1 LFKNL
6 RRNNTA
12 AFNEMSESVLIL
24 NHPNFQ
30 YFQNLKLNTLRQ
42 TVVNVRIVTILVAAV
57 DITVHATAVV
67 VVAAVDTVAV
77 AAVVVAAAVDTVAV
91 AAVVVAAAVD
101 TVAVAAVVVAAAVDT
116 VAVAAVVVVAAVD
129 TVAVAAAVETAAAD
143 TVVENLAVAA
153 TARAILTV
161 VNHVV
166 KITNQVKIQAKAT
179 KVARNPPAVT
189 VTKAVATVVGKRTES
204 LFF

>member
-1 LFKNL
+1 MILLKTVRRTSTEAVEQLEVEIRASSFPLFKNL

-101 TVAVAAVVVAAAVDT
+101 TVAVAAVVVAAA
-116 VAVAAVVVVAAVD
+116 
-129 TVAVAAAVETAAAD
+129 D

>member
-1 LFKNL
+1 
-6 RRNNTA
+6 
-12 AFNEMSESVLIL
+12 
-24 NHPNFQ
+24 
-30 YFQNLKLNTLRQ
+30 
-42 TVVNVRIVTILVAAV
+42 
-57 DITVHATAVV
+57 
-67 VVAAVDTVAV
+67 VAV

-91 AAVVVAAAVD
+91 AAVVV
-101 TVAVAAVVVAAAVDT
+101 
-116 VAVAAVVVVAAVD
+116 
-129 TVAVAAAVETAAAD
+129 AAAD

>member
-1 LFKNL
+1 
-6 RRNNTA
+6 
-12 AFNEMSESVLIL
+12 
-24 NHPNFQ
+24 
-30 YFQNLKLNTLRQ
+30 
-42 TVVNVRIVTILVAAV
+42 VAAV

-101 TVAVAAVVVAAAVDT
+101 TVAVAAAVEAVAVEAVAAAAVDSV
-116 VAVAAVVVVAAVD
+116 VANRAVVE
-129 TVAVAAAVETAAAD
+129 VETATPTEA
-143 TVVENLAVAA
+143 NLAVK
-153 TARAILTV
+153 T
-161 VNHVV
+161 
-166 KITNQVKIQAKAT
+166 TNQVKIQAKAT

>member
-1 LFKNL
+1 VEIRASSFPLSKNL

-12 AFNEMSESVLIL
+12 GFNEMSESVLIS
-24 NHPNFQ
+24 NHRNFQ

-42 TVVNVRIVTILVAAV
+42 TVDNVRIVTIRVAVV

-67 VVAAVDTVAV
+67 VVAAVDTVAAV
-77 AAVVVAAAVDTVAV
+77 AVAAAVDTVAV
-91 AAVVVAAAVD
+91 AAVVEAAAV
-101 TVAVAAVVVAAAVDT
+101 
-116 VAVAAVVVVAAVD
+116 
-129 TVAVAAAVETAAAD
+129 D

-153 TARAILTV
+153 TERAILTV

-166 KITNQVKIQAKAT
+166 KITSQVKVQAKAT

-189 VTKAVATVVGKRTES
+189 ATKAVATVAGKRTES

>member
-1 LFKNL
+1 VEIRASSFPLFKNL

-101 TVAVAAVVVAAAVDT
+101 TVAVAAVVVAAA
-116 VAVAAVVVVAAVD
+116 
-129 TVAVAAAVETAAAD
+129 D

>member
-1 LFKNL
+1 
-6 RRNNTA
+6 
-12 AFNEMSESVLIL
+12 
-24 NHPNFQ
+24 
-30 YFQNLKLNTLRQ
+30 
-42 TVVNVRIVTILVAAV
+42 
-57 DITVHATAVV
+57 
-67 VVAAVDTVAV
+67 
-77 AAVVVAAAVDTVAV
+77 VVVAAAVDTVAV

-116 VAVAAVVVVAAVD
+116 V
-129 TVAVAAAVETAAAD
+129 
-143 TVVENLAVAA
+143 VENLAVAA

-166 KITNQVKIQAKAT
+166 KITSQVKIQAKAT

>member
-1 LFKNL
+1 VEIRASSFPLFKNL

-67 VVAAVDTVAV
+67 VV
-77 AAVVVAAAVDTVAV
+77 AAVDTVAV

>member
-1 LFKNL
+1 VEIRASSFPLFKNL

-77 AAVVVAAAVDTVAV
+77 AAVVA
-91 AAVVVAAAVD
+91 
-101 TVAVAAVVVAAAVDT
+101 AAAVDT

-166 KITNQVKIQAKAT
+166 KITSQVKIQAKAT

>member
-1 LFKNL
+1 ML
-6 RRNNTA
+6 
-12 AFNEMSESVLIL
+12 ESVWNL
-24 NHPNFQ
+24 NHLNFP
-30 YFQNLKLNTLRQ
+30 YFLNLKLNTLQLNADNGQ
-42 TVVNVRIVTILVAAV
+42 TVAIQEAV
-57 DITVHATAVV
+57 VDTTAPETAVAV
-67 VVAAVDTVAV
+67 AVDTVAV

-91 AAVVVAAAVD
+91 AAVVV
-101 TVAVAAVVVAAAVDT
+101 
-116 VAVAAVVVVAAVD
+116 
-129 TVAVAAAVETAAAD
+129 AAAD

>member
-1 LFKNL
+1 LSKNL

-12 AFNEMSESVLIL
+12 GFNEMSESVLIS
-24 NHPNFQ
+24 NHRNFQ

-42 TVVNVRIVTILVAAV
+42 TVDNVRIVTIRVAVV

-67 VVAAVDTVAV
+67 VVAAVDTVAAV
-77 AAVVVAAAVDTVAV
+77 AVAAAVDTVAV

-101 TVAVAAVVVAAAVDT
+101 TVAVAAVAVVAVEAAAVDT
-116 VAVAAVVVVAAVD
+116 VAVAAVVE
-129 TVAVAAAVETAAAD
+129 AAAVD

-153 TARAILTV
+153 TERAILTV

-166 KITNQVKIQAKAT
+166 KITSQVKVQAKAT

-189 VTKAVATVVGKRTES
+189 ATKAVATVAGKRTES

>member
-1 LFKNL
+1 
-6 RRNNTA
+6 
-12 AFNEMSESVLIL
+12 
-24 NHPNFQ
+24 
-30 YFQNLKLNTLRQ
+30 
-42 TVVNVRIVTILVAAV
+42 
-57 DITVHATAVV
+57 V
-67 VVAAVDTVAV
+67 VVAAAVDTV

-91 AAVVVAAAVD
+91 AAVVV
-101 TVAVAAVVVAAAVDT
+101 
-116 VAVAAVVVVAAVD
+116 
-129 TVAVAAAVETAAAD
+129 AAAD